1 MKHRKLRRLGILAL
15 VLALLFNTIG
25 AQASTGEPTVIVDSY
40 GALYTAIAGAKDGD
54 VIGVKGT
61 ITIPAIVTLKA
72 NGYIVIKRMEA
83 DAKIVISGDYGADNK
98 ATLDMFTF
106 DGNATEVGGI
116 EPFIEV
122 AGNAYFKMCDFYD
135 CINEGKNGGAV
146 YINSGEVEIGGCIFE
161 SNSAYNG
168 SHIYNAGILSIRN
181 SNFKDGW
188 ADEAGGAIYNAGSA
202 TLDYVEI
209 KENNARVGGGVYNSS
224 SLEIINSLIWSN
236 TATIHG
242 ADIANEGSF
251 ANSTTE
257 EEYNNWL
264 DYYGLYYA
272 GWYDDTNTSIGGS
285 GDYLKFL
292 TSTEPPTIEEPEPT
306 EPTPTEPETPPSGGD
321 EEKDPSTGDNTEDT
335 EPPSEG
341 GDEKDPIGGN
351 EGGVNEDPSTPE
363 DPTIPDEEEQTP
375 TESAQPDN
383 PQEPEETE
391 PTTPSTPIDAES
403 TGGGDTVDNSNHS
416 TTDNSQTNIDN
427 SQSTSSIDNSSHES
441 NDNSSYRED
450 NSYRDSS
457 SSTVNNY
464 YQQESPIQEPTAA
477 QNGSQPI
484 NITVPVEVSASQGKE
499 APTGSTAAPEGQI
512 VTSSPQ
518 QNIRIEVEGVDLVYE
533 YTENGVSI
541 SIKAPESPTEAVEAM
556 EVNSSSTP
564 TETPQ
569 RANKSP
575 NWVEYVSM
583 ILLAV
588 LVGLEIKDKVK
599 PHKEG

>member
-1 MKHRKLRRLGILAL
+1 MKHRKLRRLAILAL
-15 VLALLFNTIG
+15 VLVLLFNTIG

-40 GALYTAIAGAKDGD
+40 GALYTAIAEAKDGD
-54 VIGVKGT
+54 VIGVKGI
-61 ITIPAIVTLKA
+61 ITIPAIVTLEA

-106 DGNATEVGGI
+106 DGNATEVGGT

-122 AGNAYFKMCDFYD
+122 TGNAYFRMCDFYD

-146 YINSGEVEIGGCIFE
+146 YISSGEVEIGGCCFE

-168 SHIYNAGILSIRN
+168 SHIYNTGTLRVSN

-209 KENNARVGGGVYNSS
+209 KENNARVGGGIYNGS
-224 SLEIINSLIWSN
+224 SLEIINSLVWSN
-236 TATIHG
+236 TATIQG
-242 ADIANEGSF
+242 ADIANEGS
-251 ANSTTE
+251 STNTTTD

-272 GWYDDTNTSIGGS
+272 GWYDDTNTAFGGA

-292 TSTEPPTIEEPEPT
+292 TSTEPPTVEEPDPT
-306 EPTPTEPETPPSGGD
+306 DPTPTEPETPPSGGD
-321 EEKDPSTGDNTEDT
+321 EEKEPSTGDNTGDT

-351 EGGVNEDPSTPE
+351 EGGDNEDPPTPTPE
-363 DPTIPDEEEQTP
+363 DPTIPDEGEQNP
-375 TESAQPDN
+375 TEPDSL
-383 PQEPEETE
+383 QEPEDTE
-391 PTTPSTPIDAES
+391 PTTPSTPSDAES

-427 SQSTSSIDNSSHES
+427 SQNTSSIDNSSHES

-457 SSTVNNY
+457 STVNNY
-464 YQQESPIQEPTAA
+464 YQQESPIQEPTAS

-484 NITVPVEVSASQGKE
+484 NITVPVEVSTSQEKE
-499 APTGSTAAPEGQI
+499 ALTGSTAAPEGQT

-518 QNIRIEVEGVDLVYE
+518 QNIRIEAEGVDLVYE

-541 SIKAPESPTEAVEAM
+541 SIKAPESSTEVVEDMA
-556 EVNSSSTP
+556 VNSTSAL
-564 TETPQ
+564 TESPQ
-569 RANKSP
+569 EANKSP

-583 ILLAV
+583 ILLSV
-588 LVGLEIKDKVK
+588 LVGLEIRDKVK
-599 PHKEG
+599 PHKEE